1 MKKVA
6 QCNGYVIEKLYTG
19 DVVISLHTCS
29 LHGSQLIFELLFF
42 FLPHQM
48 TPLHLAAKDAH
59 IKIVKYLISKE
70 DTDINIQDH
79 KGVIVTMQN
88 TVDRLAD

>member
-1 MKKVA
+1 
-6 QCNGYVIEKLYTG
+6 
-19 DVVISLHTCS
+19 
-29 LHGSQLIFELLFF
+29 
-42 FLPHQM
+42 M

-88 TVDRLAD
+88 TVDKLADWVWIASFLK